1 MLDNIPSQIQV
12 NFNAATVV
20 LGLMPTLLSSIG
32 PSGAEI
38 ALLGFYRPVLGVLI
52 SMGAPAVWPS
62 RLGEYS
68 PPESVLGASHARREG
83 ALVLRIRPGYGPF
96 LMSALEYALVV
107 SAVGNVVQT
116 SLELGRKSILAWGC
130 TTTFGP
136 FLWVMLACGVH
147 LVAAVSFRFARGM
160 KQQGRNADLG
170 VVDGRR
176 DREQRLRQKLARLRR
191 GSVMFLRML
200 RRQVEKEMMLC
211 VEQEIGEYDIDAP
224 IPLLA
229 VLGNVIAGCAG
240 FVHLTFGIII
250 FSSLL
255 FVSVWDVMNSI
266 LWRYVLSS
274 VVCRLILVVEIAGLR
289 RDRRETMT
297 TVL

>member
-32 PSGAEI
+32 PSSAEI
-38 ALLGFYRPVLGVLI
+38 ALLGFYGPVLGFLI
-52 SMGAPAVWPS
+52 SMGAPAVWPG

-68 PPESVLGASHARREG
+68 PPENVLGTLHARRG
-83 ALVLRIRPGYGPF
+83 GVLVLRIGPGYGQF
-96 LMSALEYALVV
+96 LMSALEYALVIG
-107 SAVGNVVQT
+107 AVGNVVQT
-116 SLELGRKSILAWGC
+116 SLELGRKSVLAWGC

-136 FLWVMLACGVH
+136 FLWAMLACGVH
-147 LVAAVSFRFARGM
+147 LVAAVSFRFARGV

-170 VVDGRR
+170 AVDRRR
-176 DREQRLRQKLARLRR
+176 DREQRLRHGLERLRR

-200 RRQVEKEMMLC
+200 RGQVEKDMTLC
-211 VEQEIGEYDIDAP
+211 AEQEIGEYDINAP
-224 IPLLA
+224 IPPLA
-229 VLGNVIAGCAG
+229 VLGNVVAGCAG

-274 VVCRLILVVEIAGLR
+274 IVCRLYW
-289 RDRRETMT
+289 
-297 TVL
+297 